1 LSEVLLDVRNLTAV
15 YLTPVGVVRA
25 VDRVSFSVNKGES
38 VGIAGESG
46 SGKSTLVNAILNAL
60 RPPALARGEVLFQ
73 GRNLLNLSKQDLD
86 KIRWRKISYIP
97 QSSMNALNPVLK
109 IRDQFLHIIKSH
121 YPKMGKGEVM
131 KTAAESLLNVR
142 LDPGKVLE
150 AYPHE
155 LSGGMR
161 QRVAIALAI
170 CLKPDLIIADEPT
183 TALDVVTQKEILRL
197 LRELKVRMDLTL
209 IFVSHDISV
218 LAEVAES
225 LMIMYG
231 GKIVEA
237 QRLNDVLENPLHPYT
252 KGLISSIPSLSK
264 EKISSIPGDPPDLM
278 RPPRGCIFHPRCPYK
293 MEVCEREEPPTL
305 TVSKGSKVACH
316 LYRGGGRVG

>member
-161 QRVAIALAI
+161 QRVGIAMAISANPSL
-170 CLKPDLIIADEPT
+170 LIADEPT
-183 TALDVVTQKEILRL
+183 TALDTVTQFSILNL
-197 LRELKVRMDLTL
+197 IIDLKREGRIRSV
-209 IFVSHDISV
+209 IFISHDLPV
-218 LAEVAES
+218 HAYVAER
-225 LMIMYG
+225 LMVMLKGYV
-231 GKIVEA
+231 VEEGPK
-237 QRLNDVLENPLHPYT
+237 REVFTRPLHPYT
-252 KGLISSIPSLSK
+252 QFLVESSKLEGKGLRLKRREGGGCPFSDLCPQAKEVCFRKAPSLV
-264 EKISSIPGDPPDLM
+264 
-278 RPPRGCIFHPRCPYK
+278 
-293 MEVCEREEPPTL
+293 EVSAHHR
-305 TVSKGSKVACH
+305 VACFI
-316 LYRGGGRVG
+316 YGE